1 LDTVVIV
8 MTDTLLEAHMQR
20 SRRWLRRALIP
31 VALLSSATLVLAAC
45 GGNSASPGGDSS
57 GSAGGSDKPV
67 AVTLITKTATNPF
80 FIAMQQG
87 AEQAGKDNNV
97 TVTTVAG
104 KADGDEQTQIDAIEA
119 AIARGDNG
127 ILITP
132 ATDGVVP
139 KIQEARD
146 AGLYVIALDTPPNPA
161 SAVDITFATDNFKA
175 GELIGKWAAGT
186 LAGSDANIALLDL
199 FNDKIASVDYNRD
212 QGFLTGMGIDV
223 KDKKKN
229 GDEAPSGK
237 YTGGKGG
244 NYTIV
249 CNEPTQGATDGG
261 KTAME
266 TCLAKSKN
274 INLVY
279 TINEPAAVGASGALN
294 DAGVKATIVSVDGG
308 CDPGIKAVK
317 DGTIGATSQQYPL
330 KMAQLGVEAI
340 AKNARTGE
348 KPTVTPGLD
357 FYDTGV
363 QLVTDKPVDGVQ
375 SITTAEAEK
384 ICWGAK

>member
-1 LDTVVIV
+1 

-20 SRRWLRRALIP
+20 SRRRLRRALIP
-31 VALLSSATLVLAAC
+31 VALLSLATLVLAAC

-97 TVTTVAG
+97 TVTTGAG

-119 AIARGDNG
+119 ALARGDNG

-146 AGLYVIALDTPPNPA
+146 AGLYVIALDTPPSPA

-212 QGFLTGMGIDV
+212 QGFLTGMGIDT
-223 KDKKKN
+223 KNKEKN
-229 GDEAPSGK
+229 GDEDPTGT

-244 NYTIV
+244 DYEIV
-249 CNEPTQGATDGG
+249 CNEPTNGAQDKGR
-261 KTAME
+261 TAME
-266 TCLAKSKN
+266 TCLNSSKD

-279 TINEPAAVGASGALN
+279 TINEPAAVGAAEAL
-294 DAGVKATIVSVDGG
+294 DAARLKDVTIVSVDGG
-308 CDPGIKAVK
+308 CSPGIEAVK
-317 DGTIGATSQQYPL
+317 DGTIGATSQQYPV

-340 AKNARTGE
+340 AKFKATGE
-348 KPTVTPGLD
+348 KPAVTPGLD
-357 FYDTGV
+357 FFDTGV
-363 QLVTDKPVDGVQ
+363 ALVTDKPVDGVD
-375 SITTAEAEK
+375 SITVAEAEK
-384 ICWGAK
+384 ICWGK